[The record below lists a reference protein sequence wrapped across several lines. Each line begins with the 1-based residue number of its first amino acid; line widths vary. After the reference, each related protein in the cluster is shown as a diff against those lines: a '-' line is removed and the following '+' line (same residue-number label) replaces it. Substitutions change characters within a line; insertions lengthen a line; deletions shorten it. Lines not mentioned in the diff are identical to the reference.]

1 MKIAFSMIKGK
12 LHLQRICEECIW
24 DLAERIKCN
33 HKTGSFLPTYSG
45 GEGWGGCAGDLG
57 VFNQAAAV
65 GPDG

>member
-12 LHLQRICEECIW
+12 LYLQKICEECIC

-33 HKTGSFLPTYSG
+33 HKTGSFFLTYSG
-45 GEGWGGCAGDLG
+45 GEGWGGCVGDLG